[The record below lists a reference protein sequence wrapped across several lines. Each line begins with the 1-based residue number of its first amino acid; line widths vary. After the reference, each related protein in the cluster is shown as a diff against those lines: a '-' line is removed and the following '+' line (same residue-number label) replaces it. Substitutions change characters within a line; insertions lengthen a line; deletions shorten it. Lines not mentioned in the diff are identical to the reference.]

1 VYGRVPTR
9 ESAALAGR
17 VSALARGVLVG
28 DVIGRCYRADADR
41 SMLGNRSRSV
51 ESLDQRLL
59 EMVRVLAVNRMAAV
73 DAVLAG
79 GGEARLHGLVA
90 DIEKLESLESAI
102 ERLRLQ
108 DERVADCVSPS
119 LAIRPRRAHSTCD
132 AQRNV
137 CDTF

>member
-59 EMVRVLAVNRMAAV
+59 EMVRRVFERGGEDSAVHDRRATSCLQALDDRDVLAVNRMAAV

-102 ERLRLQ
+102 E
-108 DERVADCVSPS
+108 P
-119 LAIRPRRAHSTCD
+119 
-132 AQRNV
+132 
-137 CDTF
+137 